1 MLSDKAAHVCPV
13 GAIMPKRTG
22 YSVPIGERLFDHE
35 SLGQKV
41 KKHTEWR
48 SSSAERDSAP
58 KELCSSSA
66 ERDSAAKELCSSGAE
81 RDGSTKELVNGSGA
95 AGSVKEG

>member
-1 MLSDKAAHVCPV
+1 
-13 GAIMPKRTG
+13 MPKRTG

-48 SSSAERDSAP
+48 SSSAA

-66 ERDSAAKELCSSGAE
+66 ERDSAAKELCSSSAE
-81 RDGSTKELVNGSGA
+81 RDGATKELVNGSGA

>member
-1 MLSDKAAHVCPV
+1 M
-13 GAIMPKRTG
+13 
-22 YSVPIGERLFDHE
+22 PIGERLFDHE

-48 SSSAERDSAP
+48 SSSAERDSAA
-58 KELCSSSA
+58 KELRSSSA
-66 ERDSAAKELCSSGAE
+66 ERDGAA
-81 RDGSTKELVNGSGA
+81 KELVNGSGA